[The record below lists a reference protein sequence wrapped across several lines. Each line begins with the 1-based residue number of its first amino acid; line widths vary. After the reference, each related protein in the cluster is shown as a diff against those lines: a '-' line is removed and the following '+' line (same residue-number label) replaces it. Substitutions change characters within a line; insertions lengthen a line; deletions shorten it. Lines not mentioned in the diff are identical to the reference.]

1 MGGKPK
7 RTPASATNR
16 ADEKNVK
23 TAVQPTPDTPSWRF
37 STVDQGGPFPWPV
50 GTEVE
55 LDILQKLR
63 QFDTMRWKEIEGPD
77 HHAIE
82 RHKLSKDAKD
92 RLTQIKQDDVD
103 EIFSFHFSGKPRIIG
118 IRDRNVVRL
127 LWWDPEHGVCP
138 SVKKHT

>member
-1 MGGKPK
+1 MGKPK
-7 RTPASATNR
+7 KTPASATNR

-23 TAVQPTPDTPSWRF
+23 TAALPTPDTPSWRF
-37 STVDQGGPFPWPV
+37 STVDRDGPFPWPV
-50 GTEVE
+50 GTDVE
-55 LDILQKLR
+55 LEILQKLR

-82 RHKLSKDAKD
+82 RHKLSKDAQD
-92 RLTQIKQDDVD
+92 RLAKIKQDDVD

-138 SVKKHT
+138 SIKKHT